1 MDQVKEMDKSERFI
15 LLVLFLTAL
24 LGAELIFA
32 PAGGASEPVSTVEK
46 TVNGFSQNE
55 IIEQIRAIEKR
66 IKTAQVAKKGQATG
80 ESGARLSDPQE
91 RVAKLEAVRA
101 VYERLL
107 TALKKRSLL
116 EKEEAHLRENL
127 QDRGE
132 QPLIPRKAPYSLSF
146 YDTLQD
152 ELAAADQE
160 REAANLAAALSRR
173 TLDDAVSRQEEVGK
187 EWRHLRD
194 QLDAAS
200 ERADRIEIERELEKR
215 QLEKDLS
222 EVLVKLEKIHYEN
235 LSKQATLAELQGE
248 LARRKIDEVGKQ
260 IHFDEADLGKQ
271 LESIEREKAE
281 LEKRVQVLLKRHEAA
296 RQAWL
301 EAQSPAAGTVGED
314 ADSRHEML
322 LRARKAWYETYQ
334 TVLEQAED
342 MLRLLARQGQVWRLR
357 YAIVRGEAQGDE
369 LATRKEEIANHVEN
383 LDRMLSVQQNYQTSL
398 QSEIAGLEKKVSE
411 GGLDRGVETHLKNR
425 ISALQELAEQRFA
438 YTSALLATKQLD
450 LRILDETNSKLGK
463 VSLQQRIRT
472 LTAGFQKVWDFEI
485 WVIDDRPLTVRKLV
499 VALLILVIGILA
511 AKLILRAVGRRILS
525 YAHFQE
531 TTASAIQ
538 KILTYFSYLLVLL
551 FALRMVNIPL
561 AAFAFL
567 GGAIAIGVG
576 FGAQNLINNFISGFI
591 MMAERPIS
599 IGDLIELEGV
609 LGQVEEVGA
618 RCTRVRT
625 GENIHILVP
634 NSSFLEKNIT
644 NWTLSDRKIRAK
656 VTVGV
661 IYGSP
666 VREAEK
672 RLLRAV
678 DENEKTLKK
687 PDPFVIFTDFGDN
700 ALIFEVHFWIN
711 VNQIIERRLI
721 ESSIRFRI
729 DELFREAG
737 IVIAFPQTD
746 VHLDAQKPIEFR
758 LVDTK
763 D

>member
-1 MDQVKEMDKSERFI
+1 MDKPERFI

-24 LGAELIFA
+24 LGTELIFA
-32 PAGGASEPVSTVEK
+32 PAGEASEPVSTVNN
-46 TVNGFSQNE
+46 TVNGFSQDE

-66 IKTAQVAKKGQATG
+66 IKTAQGTTKGRTAV

-91 RVAKLEAVRA
+91 RVAKLGAVRA

-107 TALKKRSLL
+107 TALKKRNLL

-127 QDRGE
+127 QDPGE
-132 QPLIPRKAPYSLSF
+132 QPLISRKPPYSLSF
-146 YDTLQD
+146 YDALLD

-160 REAANLAAALSRR
+160 REAANLAASLSRR
-173 TLDDAVSRQEEVGK
+173 TLEDAVSRLENVRK
-187 EWRHLRD
+187 EWRYLRD

-248 LARRKIDEVGKQ
+248 LARRKIDKVGKR

-271 LESIEREKAE
+271 LESIDRERAE

-296 RQAWL
+296 RRAWL
-301 EAQSPAAGTVGED
+301 EAQRPEAGTVGED

-322 LRARKAWYETYQ
+322 LRARKDWYETYQ

-342 MLRLLARQGQVWRLR
+342 MLRLLAHQGQVWRLR
-357 YAIVRGEAQGDE
+357 YAIVRGEAQGNE
-369 LATRKEEIANHVEN
+369 FATRKEEIANHVEN

-398 QSEIAGLEKKVSE
+398 QSEIAGLEKKVSG
-411 GGLDRGVETHLKNR
+411 GGLNREVETHLKNR
-425 ISALQELAEQRFA
+425 ISALQELAEQRSA
-438 YTSALLATKQLD
+438 YTSVILATKQLD
-450 LRILDETNSKLGK
+450 LRVLDETNSKLGQ

-472 LTAGFQKVWDFEI
+472 LTVRFQKVWDFEI

-511 AKLILRAVGRRILS
+511 AKILLRAVGGRIFS

-609 LGQVEEVGA
+609 LGQVEEIGA

-666 VREAEK
+666 VREGGETPAEGGRRK
-672 RLLRAV
+672 R
-678 DENEKTLKK
+678 E
-687 PDPFVIFTDFGDN
+687 
-700 ALIFEVHFWIN
+700 
-711 VNQIIERRLI
+711 
-721 ESSIRFRI
+721 
-729 DELFREAG
+729 
-737 IVIAFPQTD
+737 
-746 VHLDAQKPIEFR
+746 
-758 LVDTK
+758 DT
-763 D
+763 